1 MEWKNI
7 YRGMVM
13 GVSDIIPGVSGG
25 TIAVILGIY
34 DKLIA
39 AINGLFS
46 RDWKKH
52 LGFLIPLAMG
62 VGAWLYLFSHVIQW
76 LLLYCDR
83 PPFYFFSVL
92 LIRGLLFLFR
102 DSHLRTTFRAKH
114 YMILIVAII
123 LITRI
128 PTNVSEGAI
137 IDERTFGIYSLLFVA
152 GIAASAAMILPGIS
166 GSFVFMIIGVYQTVI
181 HAVSTLDINVLAVV
195 ATGIGIGIILMS
207 K

>member
-1 MEWKNI
+1 
-7 YRGMVM
+7 
-13 GVSDIIPGVSGG
+13 IIPGESGG
-25 TIAVILGIY
+25 TIAVILGIC
-34 DKLIA
+34 DRLIA
-39 AINGLFS
+39 AVNGLFS

-52 LGFLIPLAMG
+52 LGFLIPLAIG
-62 VGAWLYLFSHVIQW
+62 VGASLYLFSHVIMW
-76 LLLYCDR
+76 FLLYYER
-83 PPFYFFSVL
+83 PTFYFYLRLIIGVL
-92 LIRGLLFLFR
+92 PFLFR
-102 DSHLRTTFRAKH
+102 ESHMRTSFRAKQ

-181 HAVSTLDINVLAVV
+181 HAVSTLDINVL
-195 ATGIGIGIILMS
+195 
-207 K
+207 